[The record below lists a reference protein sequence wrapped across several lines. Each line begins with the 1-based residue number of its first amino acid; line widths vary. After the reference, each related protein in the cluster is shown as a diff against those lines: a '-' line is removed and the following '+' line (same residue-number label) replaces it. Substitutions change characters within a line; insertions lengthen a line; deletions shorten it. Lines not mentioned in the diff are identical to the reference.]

1 MPIEHRHYRR
11 GAQFVVDPATRS
23 TKLNGNQRAKILH
36 ACEVMERR
44 TKGRGLRNGVLGL
57 PALTVLRCLLLRFHN
72 RKTGLCYPS
81 YSAIQEATGL
91 CRQSIARALDR
102 LERAG
107 VLRITRRLVRIASEA
122 GGIICRQWS
131 NLYGFAA
138 LPGQLDLGAVTGLPR
153 LDPQPRVYEVDGNP
167 KTEVYNRRG
176 NRCTG
181 AFSYEAMLAR
191 RMKAGLK

>member
-1 MPIEHRHYRR
+1 MPTEHRHYRR

-44 TKGRGLRNGVLGL
+44 TKGKGLRNGVLGL

-107 VLRITRRLVRIASEA
+107 VLRITRRLIRVA
-122 GGIICRQWS
+122 GELGGVLCQQTS
-131 NLYGFAA
+131 NLYGFAD
-138 LPGQLDLGAVTGLPR
+138 LPGQIDLGATTRPRPVLP
-153 LDPQPRVYEVDGNP
+153 LPRVYKTDGNP
-167 KTEVYNRRG
+167 KPEVFNRRG

-181 AFSYEAMLAR
+181 AFSYEAIAKR
-191 RMKAGLK
+191 RAQAGLR